1 MLRTGLV
8 PEASH
13 LDKVENTMS
22 SFDLDAEFVRTM
34 AKLLEESGLTEMEY
48 SEGERRIRLSRMA
61 PPAAY
66 PAAFAMPQAPL
77 PAAPVAPSAPAVAQ
91 AVAPAQNPN
100 ALKSPMV
107 GTAYA
112 ASEPGGT
119 PFVKVG
125 DTVKAGQTVL
135 IIEAMKVM
143 NPIKAAK
150 GGTVTEVLVSDAQPV
165 EFGQPLLIIE

>member
-1 MLRTGLV
+1 M
-8 PEASH
+8 
-13 LDKVENTMS
+13 DKVENTMS

-48 SEGERRIRLSRMA
+48 SEGERRIRLSRTA
-61 PPAAY
+61 PAAAY
-66 PAAFAMPQAPL
+66 PAAYAM
-77 PAAPVAPSAPAVAQ
+77 PAAPLAAAPAAAAPAAAP

-119 PFVKVG
+119 PFVKLG
-125 DTVKAGQTVL
+125 DVVKAGQTVL

-150 GGTVTEVLVSDAQPV
+150 GGTVTEILVSDAQPV

>member
-1 MLRTGLV
+1 MTDKDK
-8 PEASH
+8 P
-13 LDKVENTMS
+13 LDKVKKTMS

-48 SEGERRIRLSRMA
+48 SEGERRIRLSR
-61 PPAAY
+61 
-66 PAAFAMPQAPL
+66 
-77 PAAPVAPSAPAVAQ
+77 AAPVAATAAYAVPAAPIAAAAPV
-91 AVAPAQNPN
+91 AVAPATPPAQHPG

-125 DTVKAGQTVL
+125 DAVKAGQTVL

-143 NPIKAAK
+143 NPIKAPK
-150 GGTVTEVLVSDAQPV
+150 GGTITEILISDAQPV

>member
-1 MLRTGLV
+1 
-8 PEASH
+8 

-22 SFDLDAEFVRTM
+22 NFDLDAEFVRTM

-48 SEGERRIRLSRMA
+48 SEGERRIRLSRTTPRA
-61 PPAAY
+61 VY
-66 PAAFAMPQAPL
+66 PAGFAMPQAPMAAA
-77 PAAPVAPSAPAVAQ
+77 PAAVPPPA
-91 AVAPAQNPN
+91 AVPALAPAQNPN

-150 GGTVTEVLVSDAQPV
+150 GGTVTEVLISDAQPV

>member
-1 MLRTGLV
+1 MTAKDK
-8 PEASH
+8 P
-13 LDKVENTMS
+13 LDKVKKTMS

-48 SEGERRIRLSRMA
+48 SEGERRIRLSRAAPAMA
-61 PPAAY
+61 PAAY
-66 PAAFAMPQAPL
+66 AL
-77 PAAPVAPSAPAVAQ
+77 PAAPAAAPSAPAASAAPA

-107 GTAYA
+107 GTAYV
-112 ASEPGGT
+112 ASEPGGA

-125 DTVKAGQTVL
+125 DSVKAGQTVL

-143 NPIKAAK
+143 NPIKAPK
-150 GGTVTEVLVSDAQPV
+150 GGTIVDVMVSDAQPV

>member
-1 MLRTGLV
+1 
-8 PEASH
+8 
-13 LDKVENTMS
+13 MS

-48 SEGERRIRLSRMA
+48 SEGERRIRLSRTA
-61 PPAAY
+61 PPVAY
-66 PAAFAMPQAPL
+66 PAAYAMPSAPMA
-77 PAAPVAPSAPAVAQ
+77 PPPAAAAPVAAA

-150 GGTVTEVLVSDAQPV
+150 GGTVTEILVSDAQPV

>member
-1 MLRTGLV
+1 MNKDK
-8 PEASH
+8 P
-13 LDKVENTMS
+13 LDKVKKTMS

-48 SEGERRIRLSRMA
+48 SEGERRIRLSRAA
-61 PPAAY
+61 PVAAPAAY
-66 PAAFAMPQAPL
+66 AM
-77 PAAPVAPSAPAVAQ
+77 PAAPVAVAAAPVAAAAAPAAS
-91 AVAPAQNPN
+91 PAQHPG

-150 GGTVTEVLVSDAQPV
+150 GGTVTEILISDAQPV